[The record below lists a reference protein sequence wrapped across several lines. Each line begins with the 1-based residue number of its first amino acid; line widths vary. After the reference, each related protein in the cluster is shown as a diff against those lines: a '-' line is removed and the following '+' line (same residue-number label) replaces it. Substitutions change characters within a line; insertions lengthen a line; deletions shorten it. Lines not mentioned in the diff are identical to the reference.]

1 MRLSICYYVLLFL
14 SMWMNTV
21 QTSAQD
27 IRLVDSLLQVLEQTQ
42 SPQTISIRIDIS
54 HAYLN
59 TDRVMAMEYAQLAL
73 SEAEEIDNPK
83 LIGTS
88 FNTIGN
94 VYQNTGKYQ
103 EAIEAHRRA
112 LNIQEKIGDNRGMA
126 NSYSGI
132 GLVYDLIGEDSLG
145 LEYQLKALKLSKIV
159 GDKKGEAVAYNN
171 IGILY
176 SELGNDDQSIE
187 YFKKALVIYEGMGNE
202 KLIADEY
209 SNLASVSIQMGRH
222 QQAIQY
228 ENKSLEVR
236 QKIGDRKGICI
247 SLTNLGSAYGAVG
260 EYDRAI
266 GYLLASVDS
275 AQVLGDLSEVVYSQ
289 SLLSTYYEQAG
300 QYKKALEAEKAYA
313 TLQDS
318 LFGQQKQQQ
327 MARLQVEFETERK
340 VHEIGMLNQERQ
352 LQQAKIEQQALI
364 RNFSMG
370 IILFIFFMLF
380 LFYRHYKISQE
391 KKQMVLAQQL
401 KLEKLEGEKLMELD
415 QLKTSF
421 FTNIAH
427 ELRTPLT
434 LLIGPVD
441 QVMENTR
448 EPSTRN
454 MVKLM
459 RRNTDQLLKLVNQ
472 ILDISRLD
480 AGMGN
485 IHPKKGD
492 FIAFIKGLVMSFQS
506 LAHQKQIKLDIDIKI
521 NTLDIVFDAEQ
532 LEKVFS
538 NLLSNAFKFT
548 SKGDQVSVSLK
559 GSEECLE
566 NGEACVVV
574 SVADTGMG
582 ISEDKLPW
590 IFDRFYQA
598 HPAADG
604 IGTGIG
610 LALAKEFTVLHGGKI
625 SVQSKTNEGSVFT
638 VKLPLHLDFK
648 ETAVPVNDRII
659 TDLSKTAMD
668 LNDCTLPEISATQ
681 TTLPDQRN
689 EATAESSREIV
700 LIIEDNADVQKFI
713 AHTLQRKYNVIK
725 ASNGKEGVE
734 MAVAHIPDLIIS
746 DVMMPVMDGY
756 EACRTIKANIKTSH
770 IPIVLLTAKA
780 GIDHKLEGLE
790 TGADDYLSK
799 PFHAKELL
807 VRAKNLIEVRKSLRK
822 KYASSMLE
830 DTPQIIGDHK
840 ENAFLEK
847 IRTEVL
853 NHLDNELF
861 GVQELSRELAMS
873 RTQLH
878 RKLKALT
885 NQSASQFIRIIRL
898 QKGKEMLLTGEYNV
912 AQVAYQVGF
921 NSPTYFSSCFME
933 QYGYAPSEALKHHS

>member
-1 MRLSICYYVLLFL
+1 MRLTISPYALLFL
-14 SMWMNTV
+14 LTWMT
-21 QTSAQD
+21 TIRATAQD
-27 IRLVDSLLQVLEQTQ
+27 VRMVDSLLQVLGQAK
-42 SPQTISIRIDIS
+42 SPQTISICIEIS

-59 TDRVMAMEYAQLAL
+59 TDRVMAMEYAQQAL
-73 SEAEEIDNPK
+73 KEAEEFDSAQ

-88 FNTIGN
+88 LNTIGN
-94 VYQNTGKYQ
+94 VYQNAGKYQ
-103 EAIEAHRRA
+103 EAIESHRKA
-112 LNIQEKIGDNRGMA
+112 LNIQEKIGDNRGQA

-145 LEYQLKALKLSKIV
+145 LEYQLRALKLSKLV
-159 GDKKGEAVAYNN
+159 GDRKGEAVAYNN

-176 SELGNDDQSIE
+176 SKLGHDDQSIE
-187 YFKKALVIYEGMGNE
+187 YFKKALVIYEEMGNE

-209 SNLASVSIQMGRH
+209 SNLASASINSGKH
-222 QQAIQY
+222 LQAIDY

-236 QKIGDRKGICI
+236 QRIGDRKGVCI
-247 SLTNLGSAYGAVG
+247 SLTNLGSAYGALG

-266 GYLLASVDS
+266 NYLIASLDS
-275 AQVLGDLSEVVYSQ
+275 AQALGDLSEAVYSQ
-289 SLLSTYYEQAG
+289 SLLSTYYEHAG
-300 QYKKALEAEKAYA
+300 QYEKALEAERAYA
-313 TLQDS
+313 TLKDS
-318 LFGQQKQQQ
+318 LFGQQKQRQ
-327 MARLQVEFETERK
+327 MTRLQVEFETERK
-340 VHEIGMLNQERQ
+340 VHEIDILNQERQ

-370 IILFIFFMLF
+370 IVLFIFFILF

-391 KKQMVLAQQL
+391 KKQMALAQQL
-401 KLEKLEGEKLMELD
+401 KLEKLEGEKWMELD

-421 FTNIAH
+421 FTNVAH

-434 LLIGPVD
+434 LLMGPVD
-441 QVMENTR
+441 QIMENTR

-480 AGMGN
+480 AGMGSIQPQN
-485 IHPKKGD
+485 GD
-492 FIAFIKGLVMSFQS
+492 FVAFIKGLAMSFQS
-506 LAHQKQIKLDIDIKI
+506 LAHQKQIKLDVDVKID
-521 NTLDIVFDAEQ
+521 TLEMNFDAVQ

-548 SKGDQVSVSLK
+548 PKGGQVSVSLK
-559 GSEECLE
+559 ESE
-566 NGEACVVV
+566 NDEACVVV

-582 ISEDKLPW
+582 IPEDKLPW

-598 HPAADG
+598 HTAADG

-610 LALAKEFTVLHGGKI
+610 LALAKELTILHGGEI
-625 SVQSKTNEGSVFT
+625 SVQSKLNEGSVFS
-638 VKLPLHLDFK
+638 VKLPMHLDFK
-648 ETAVPVNDRII
+648 ETTATVNDSPISVEL
-659 TDLSKTAMD
+659 TDPATD
-668 LNDCTLPEISATQ
+668 LNDGVLPEVSAPK

-689 EATAESSREIV
+689 EATPESTREIV

-713 AHTLQRKYNVIK
+713 AHTLQKKYDVLK
-725 ASNGKEGVE
+725 ASNGKEGLA
-734 MAVAHIPDLIIS
+734 MAIAHIPDLIIS
-746 DVMMPVMDGY
+746 DVMMPLMDGY
-756 EACRTIKANIKTSH
+756 EACRHIKANIKTSH
-770 IPIVLLTAKA
+770 IPVVLLTAKA
-780 GIDHKLEGLE
+780 GMDHKLEGLE

-799 PFHAKELL
+799 PFNAKELL
-807 VRAKNLIEVRKSLRK
+807 VRAKNLIEVRKSLRE
-822 KYASSMLE
+822 KYAASMLE
-830 DTPQIIGDHK
+830 DMPQIVGDHK
-840 ENAFLEK
+840 ENGFLDK

-898 QKGKEMLLTGEYNV
+898 QKGKEMLLSGEYNV

-921 NSPTYFSSCFME
+921 SSPTYFSSCFIE
-933 QYGYAPSEALKHHS
+933 QYGYAPSEALNHHS

>member
-1 MRLSICYYVLLFL
+1 MRLTISPYAVLFL
-14 SMWMNTV
+14 LTWMTTTNLT
-21 QTSAQD
+21 AQD
-27 IRLVDSLLQVLEQTQ
+27 VRMVDSLLHVLGQAK
-42 SPQTISIRIDIS
+42 SPQTIPICIDIS

-59 TDRVMAMEYAQLAL
+59 TDRVMAMEYAQRAL
-73 SEAEEIDNPK
+73 KEAEELDSARW
-83 LIGTS
+83 IGAS
-88 FNTIGN
+88 LNTIGN
-94 VYQNTGKYQ
+94 VHQNTGKYQ
-103 EAIEAHRRA
+103 EAIEAHRKA

-145 LEYQLKALKLSKIV
+145 LEYQLKALELSKV
-159 GDKKGEAVAYNN
+159 VKDRKGEAVAYNN

-176 SELGNDDQSIE
+176 SELGNDDQSIV
-187 YFKKALVIYEGMGNE
+187 YFKKALAIYEEMGNE
-202 KLIADEY
+202 KLVADEY
-209 SNLASVSIQMGRH
+209 SNLASANINSGKH
-222 QQAIQY
+222 QQAIDY

-236 QKIGDRKGICI
+236 QRIGDRKGVCI
-247 SLTNLGSAYGAVG
+247 SLTNLGSAYGALG

-266 GYLLASVDS
+266 AYLQESLDS
-275 AQVLGDLSEVVYSQ
+275 AHALGDLSEVVYSQ
-289 SLLSTYYEQAG
+289 SLLSTYYEQTG
-300 QYKKALEAEKAYA
+300 QYEKALEAERAYA
-313 TLQDS
+313 ALQDS

-327 MARLQVEFETERK
+327 ITRLQVEFETERK
-340 VHEIGMLNQERQ
+340 VHEIDKLNKERQ

-364 RNFSMG
+364 RNFSIG
-370 IILFIFFMLF
+370 FILFIFFMLF

-391 KKQMVLAQQL
+391 KKQMALAQQL
-401 KLEKLEGEKLMELD
+401 ELEKLEGEKLMELD

-421 FTNIAH
+421 FTNVAH

-434 LLIGPVD
+434 LLMGPVE
-441 QVMENTR
+441 QIMENTR

-480 AGMGN
+480 AGMGG
-485 IHPKKGD
+485 IQPQKGD
-492 FIAFIKGLVMSFQS
+492 FVAFIRGLVMSFQS
-506 LAHQKQIKLDIDIKI
+506 LAHQKHIKLDVDIKI
-521 NTLDIVFDAEQ
+521 NAIEMVFDAEQ

-548 SKGDQVSVSLK
+548 PKGGQVSVSLK
-559 GSEECLE
+559 ESE
-566 NGEACVVV
+566 NDEACVVV

-582 ISEDKLPW
+582 IPEDKLPW

-598 HPAADG
+598 HTAADG

-610 LALAKEFTVLHGGKI
+610 LALAKELTILHGGEI
-625 SVQSKTNEGSVFT
+625 SVQSKIYEGSVFT

-648 ETAVPVNDRII
+648 ETTAPVNDSPISA
-659 TDLSKTAMD
+659 DLTKLAID
-668 LNDCTLPEISATQ
+668 LNDCVLAEVSEPK

-689 EATAESSREIV
+689 EATPESSREIV
-700 LIIEDNADVQKFI
+700 LIIEDNTDVQKFI
-713 AHTLQRKYNVIK
+713 AHTLQKKYDVLK
-725 ASNGKEGVE
+725 ASNGKEGVA
-734 MAVAHIPDLIIS
+734 MAIAYIPDLIIS

-756 EACRTIKANIKTSH
+756 EACRIIKANINTSH
-770 IPIVLLTAKA
+770 IPVVLLTAKA
-780 GIDHKLEGLE
+780 GMDHKLEGLE

-799 PFHAKELL
+799 PFNAKELL
-807 VRAKNLIEVRKSLRK
+807 VRTKNLIEVRKSLRE
-822 KYASSMLE
+822 KYAARMLE
-830 DTPQIIGDHK
+830 GMPQIVGDHK
-840 ENAFLEK
+840 ENGFLDK
-847 IRTEVL
+847 IKTEVL

-885 NQSASQFIRIIRL
+885 NQSASQFIRVIRL

-933 QYGYAPSEALKHHS
+933 QYGYAPSEAINHHS